1 MIFAKLLRLR
11 DKLTSKRQQ
20 LTEDTEKP
28 FLEHLDD
35 LRKML
40 MKITIT
46 MLITV
51 VFTMFWYNEFFEI
64 VKWPAKKAGLSVVE
78 DRNRPVIFDYENWE
92 KVKATAKTIQSLN
105 DVQRDAFSARKS
117 HRHHWRCPQRLLSPP
132 WMQSPSRCAHT
143 RKRCFSITPPSPWR
157 QRSM

>member
-20 LTEDTEKP
+20 LSEDTEKP

-51 VFTMFWYNEFFEI
+51 VFTMFWYNEFF
-64 VKWPAKKAGLSVVE
+64 
-78 DRNRPVIFDYENWE
+78 
-92 KVKATAKTIQSLN
+92 
-105 DVQRDAFSARKS
+105 
-117 HRHHWRCPQRLLSPP
+117 
-132 WMQSPSRCAHT
+132 
-143 RKRCFSITPPSPWR
+143 
-157 QRSM
+157 